1 MASELQDIQLT
12 EAKPLLV
19 ENVPTP
25 VPVIPETA
33 EGEVS
38 AETFIDVESKE
49 HDIQTGY
56 GLLHVTVR
64 GSGKGNRPAILT
76 YHDIGLN
83 HKSCFNALFN
93 YEDMQE
99 IIKNFAVYHIDAP
112 GQQPGAPLFPQGY
125 QYPSMDQLA
134 DMLPG
139 VMTHF
144 SLKSIIG
151 IGVGAGSYV
160 LARMA
165 MNNPSLVEGLVLIN
179 IEPHAKGWFDWAA
192 SKITNLTNTLTD
204 TVLSHHFSQSELSN
218 NADLMQTYKQHML
231 EEINQQNLSLFVNAY
246 NSRRDLDLGKASLG
260 QPAKTL
266 KCPVMLVVG
275 DSSPM
280 VDAVVSGHLGGD
292 VHGRRLARRSAGSL
306 HPGLLGVLSLLLMSR
321 SRSRSP
327 PPPPFPPRRVD
338 SASWSIMLHHAR
350 QCVRWSSRHPG
361 PVEMSISPPML
372 AAVENR
378 PRVAGF
384 APQSANHRAT
394 ALA

>member
-19 ENVPTP
+19 ENVPSP
-25 VPVIPETA
+25 AVPVIPEAA

-38 AETFIDVESKE
+38 AQAFVDVESKE

-218 NADLMQTYKQHML
+218 NADLMMTYKQHML

-280 VDAVVSGHLGGD
+280 VDAVVECNSKLDPTQTSFLKMSDCGGLPQC
-292 VHGRRLARRSAGSL
+292 VQPAKLTEAFKYFVQGMGYMPSAMLTRL
-306 HPGLLGVLSLLLMSR
+306 SR
-321 SRSRSP
+321 SRTASRS
-327 PPPPFPPRRVD
+327 
-338 SASWSIMLHHAR
+338 S
-350 QCVRWSSRHPG
+350 
-361 PVEMSISPPML
+361 SISG
-372 AAVENR
+372 EDGR
-378 PRVAGF
+378 T
-384 APQSANHRAT
+384 RART
-394 ALA
+394 RTNSESKEGQYAEVF